1 MRFLTLL
8 GQGFR
13 TARRHPRLVL
23 IAYLTPLLP
32 ALLLVAMARSTLAP
46 ALDSSLFAAR
56 VLDGRWVGVWDD
68 FRFSPENHLQVVL
81 GSGLGLAL
89 LVTLLLQIPLA
100 AGTVEVLLDRD
111 EPERHPFAAGVA
123 RHTWPFLR
131 SATWF
136 LGAAAAVTAAVVGT
150 AMAFF
155 KLAEIRANGLLDLV
169 GIGTA
174 IPLALLLAA
183 ILGPAYDLA
192 RIAIARHGDGATLRG
207 FLRALWLVLRRPGI
221 WLPLY
226 LSFVTLVVAL
236 HLGYYAGRRPWT
248 PGSVAAIVA
257 LLVAQQLVMA
267 VRAFFHVAFWGSEVA
282 AFHLVGEPRL
292 AKKRQK
298 ATAGP
303 AGQPEGSHAASEG
316 AAAARVEPEPPIQ
329 VVEPAIDAPP
339 GPPDPA

>member
-13 TARRHPRLVL
+13 MARRHPRLVL
-23 IAYLTPLLP
+23 IAYLAPLVP

-56 VLDGRWVGVWDD
+56 VLDGRWVEVWND

-100 AGTVEVLLDRD
+100 AGAVEVLLDRD
-111 EPERHPFAAGVA
+111 EPEPHPFSAGVA
-123 RHTWPFLR
+123 LHTWPFLR

-136 LGAAAAVTAAVVGT
+136 LGAAIAAAAVAAGT
-150 AMAFF
+150 AMACF
-155 KLAEIRANGLLDLV
+155 KLAEARADGRLDLV
-169 GIGTA
+169 GIGSA
-174 IPLALLLAA
+174 ILLALLLAA
-183 ILGPAYDLA
+183 ILAPAYDLA
-192 RIAIARHGDGATLRG
+192 RIAMARHGDVATLRG

-226 LSFVTLVVAL
+226 LSFVTLVAAL

-248 PGSVAAIVA
+248 PGSVPAIVA

-267 VRAFFHVAFWGSEVA
+267 VRAFLHVAFWGAEVA
-282 AFHLVGEPRL
+282 AFRLVGEPRL
-292 AKKRQK
+292 AKKRQRP
-298 ATAGP
+298 TPQSAGE
-303 AGQPEGSHAASEG
+303 PEGGH
-316 AAAARVEPEPPIQ
+316 
-329 VVEPAIDAPP
+329 
-339 GPPDPA
+339 